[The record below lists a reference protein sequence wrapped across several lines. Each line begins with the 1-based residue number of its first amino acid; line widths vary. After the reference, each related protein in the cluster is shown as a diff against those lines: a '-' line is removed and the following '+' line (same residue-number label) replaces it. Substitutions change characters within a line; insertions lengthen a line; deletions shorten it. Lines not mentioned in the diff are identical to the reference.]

1 MEVRDDPP
9 TTNIMDYAKALRIS
23 RAIAGLQ
30 QKDLAEKAGLH
41 SSYLSLLEQG
51 KRKPSLKVV
60 RDLSEALK
68 IPTHL
73 FTLLASEEEDLSL
86 VEPSELQQAAESLAR
101 VLFPTPLREH
111 EPKRNK
117 PAKA

>member
-1 MEVRDDPP
+1 
-9 TTNIMDYAKALRIS
+9 MDYGKALRIS

-30 QKDLAEKAGLH
+30 QKDLAKRAGLD
-41 SSYLSLLEQG
+41 SSYVSLLEQG

-60 RDLSEALK
+60 RALSEALK

-73 FTLLASEEEDLSL
+73 FTLLASEEEDLTL
-86 VEPSELQQAAESLAR
+86 VEPSELQQAAESLTR
-101 VLFPTPLREH
+101 LLFPTSLREH
-111 EPKRNK
+111 ESKSNK